1 MTCATTQATADR
13 DVGRLVQKESTRR
26 ATRILVVDDHNLV
39 REGIRRLLARDS
51 GLQVV
56 GEADSGEA
64 ALALLDELHPDV
76 VLMDLRMPG
85 IGGLEATRQITQR
98 SPRIRVLV
106 LSAFAELA
114 PEALAA
120 GAAGYLTKTSDHRQL
135 TAAIRSVALGST
147 VIQGDLAGSLAAV
160 KSQGEPPETSGGLSR
175 RELQVLRLMAKGLT
189 NRAIAKEVGIAPRTT
204 DQHVHNILVKVRA
217 GTRIAA
223 VRYALEHRLIAS
235 TDA

>member
-1 MTCATTQATADR
+1 VSPQRHVGNLVKELTHRTTR
-13 DVGRLVQKESTRR
+13 VL
-26 ATRILVVDDHNLV
+26 LVDDHDVV
-39 REGIRRLLARDS
+39 REGIRRLLGRDS

-64 ALALLDELHPDV
+64 ALALVAELHPDV
-76 VLMDLRMPG
+76 ILMDLRMPG
-85 IGGLEATRQITQR
+85 IGGVEATRQIAQQHP
-98 SPRIRVLV
+98 SVRVLV

-120 GAAGYLTKTSDHRQL
+120 GAAGYLTKTTDHRQL

-147 VIQGDLAGSLAAV
+147 VIQGDLAVSLATA
-160 KSQGEPPETSGGLSR
+160 KRQAEPPEAGGGGLSH
-175 RELQVLRLMAKGLT
+175 RELQVLRLMARGLT

-204 DQHVHNILVKVRA
+204 DQHVHNILVKARV
-217 GTRIAA
+217 GTRIEA
-223 VRYALEHRLIAS
+223 VRYALEHRLIAT